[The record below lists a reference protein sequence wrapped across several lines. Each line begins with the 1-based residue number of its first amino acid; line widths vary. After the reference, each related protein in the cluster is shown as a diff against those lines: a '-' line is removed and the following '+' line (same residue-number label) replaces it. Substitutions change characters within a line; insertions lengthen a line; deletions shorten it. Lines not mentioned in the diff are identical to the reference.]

1 MPPELEFGAAPL
13 LIREFTDRYEAVVA
27 GVGLAQRT
35 LALIETNSKRARYL
49 SGGLVGAAVG
59 SAVTRKADGAVR
71 GAGLGA
77 LAALLVDAYL
87 ERHARGGGYLREDST
102 SQVSA
107 RFENYRTQVTRSR
120 EDLRPPFPLGSR
132 ELVPQCRDLEATARL
147 VIRTGLIGLDPA
159 AAARLG
165 RIACRIRGAQ
175 QGGSIV
181 LTGFRI
187 CKPDAGTDSE
197 GLPTLPMQN
206 ELVDRRKNPSGDPL
220 CVLPRTS
227 WQKNRKFVA
236 TQAGPGIVRTQVC
249 FQKMP
254 DAPERLVASSV
265 PTCVVDLFE
274 SIQINEQQSVGLTP
288 LRAGLRHRQ

>member
-120 EDLRPPFPLGSR
+120 EDSARRFHWDHESWFRSVEISKRPLGS
-132 ELVPQCRDLEATARL
+132 
-147 VIRTGLIGLDPA
+147 
-159 AAARLG
+159 
-165 RIACRIRGAQ
+165 
-175 QGGSIV
+175 
-181 LTGFRI
+181 
-187 CKPDAGTDSE
+187 
-197 GLPTLPMQN
+197 
-206 ELVDRRKNPSGDPL
+206 
-220 CVLPRTS
+220 
-227 WQKNRKFVA
+227 
-236 TQAGPGIVRTQVC
+236 
-249 FQKMP
+249 
-254 DAPERLVASSV
+254 
-265 PTCVVDLFE
+265 
-274 SIQINEQQSVGLTP
+274 
-288 LRAGLRHRQ
+288 